1 LHGHDRVTE
10 PTDIL
15 DALTRMLEQRRAA
28 DPATSYVA
36 SLYADGTDRILKKV
50 AEEAGE
56 VLLAAKNANPTRRD
70 DALVGEVADLWFHT
84 LVLLIHLNQQ
94 PGWVLKEL
102 ERRFGVSGHTE
113 KAGRTASQK
122 D

>member
-1 LHGHDRVTE
+1 MDE
-10 PTDIL
+10 IL
-15 DALTRMLEQRRAA
+15 DALTGVLAQRRGA

-56 VLLAAKNANPTRRD
+56 VLLAAKNTDPAGRN

-84 LVLLIHLNQQ
+84 LVMLIHLNQQ
-94 PGWVLKEL
+94 PRWVLEEL
-102 ERRFGVSGHTE
+102 QRRFGVSGHAE
-113 KAGRTASQK
+113 KASRTASQN

>member
-1 LHGHDRVTE
+1 MNDV
-10 PTDIL
+10 I
-15 DALTRMLEQRRAA
+15 DALTSVLDQRRGA

-36 SLYADGTDRILKKV
+36 SLYAQGIDQILKKV

-56 VLLAAKNANPTRRD
+56 VLLAAKNADPAERS

-84 LVLLIHLNQQ
+84 LVMLIHLNQRPQ
-94 PGWVLKEL
+94 WVLAEL
-102 ERRFGVSGHTE
+102 QRRFGVSGHSE

>member
-1 LHGHDRVTE
+1 MRTV
-10 PTDIL
+10 
-15 DALTRMLEQRRAA
+15 
-28 DPATSYVA
+28 
-36 SLYADGTDRILKKV
+36 
-50 AEEAGE
+50 GE
-56 VLLAAKNANPTRRD
+56 VLLAAKNADPTRRD

-84 LVLLIHLNQQ
+84 LVLLIHLQQQ
-94 PGWVLKEL
+94 PRWVLEEL